1 MCVESL
7 NTLNRASLSIKKKFN
22 LLISLDLIRPGLSV
36 IIISGTLYFGF
47 IVEKEIYLFVL
58 FVSVLAEVLICLPF
72 VILELG
78 KNQWEQFKI
87 SPLFKDSLL
96 ASGFSYTSTSMRK
109 LPVVVA
115 GSILPELSALT
126 SIFLQFFTLI
136 NYLISSL
143 MMQISVSLLK
153 REIIYQAAFDMILKG
168 SRVQKLTLVF
178 LYTFLVLMADNTKTY
193 WLPMIFNYQ
202 TEITFSM
209 VAFFLLPLTTFFAQ
223 LQFYNLFSKTELLAS
238 GIILINLVVTIL
250 FGIIFLWFGSWNIS
264 YFGYMVFV
272 YHLLVFVALFSSD
285 CLFKLRMV
293 KDNGGDPK
301 YGGIQ

>member
-1 MCVESL
+1 MSKVINYRLLLSSSGLKIAVAMLQFIVSILYMRHLGAVEYGKILAFVASTEIFLLLTLPGVQKTCLKILATDKFPVNAYILKVSLLSIVVLASLFLSNSFFYLSIALLMCVESL

-143 MMQISVSLLK
+143 MMQISVSL
-153 REIIYQAAFDMILKG
+153 
-168 SRVQKLTLVF
+168 
-178 LYTFLVLMADNTKTY
+178 
-193 WLPMIFNYQ
+193 
-202 TEITFSM
+202 
-209 VAFFLLPLTTFFAQ
+209 
-223 LQFYNLFSKTELLAS
+223 
-238 GIILINLVVTIL
+238 
-250 FGIIFLWFGSWNIS
+250 
-264 YFGYMVFV
+264 
-272 YHLLVFVALFSSD
+272 
-285 CLFKLRMV
+285 
-293 KDNGGDPK
+293 
-301 YGGIQ
+301 